1 MIMLSNGRG
10 AAGGDG
16 RHLGCS
22 GVVKGRG
29 YIANQVIQHK
39 LIFSVCVN
47 QNAC

>member
-1 MIMLSNGRG
+1 MADEQLEVMADILDVRGLS
-10 AAGGDG
+10 
-16 RHLGCS
+16 
-22 GVVKGRG
+22 KGRG